1 MQLAF
6 DSKELRTTCE
16 SDAQA
21 RLDLGDAVA
30 EMLKHRLAD
39 MRAAKSPKDLVAGK
53 PRTGADS
60 QHMVVDLSVG
70 YTIVFKANHTTN
82 PLTEAH
88 DLDWSKVTRIKI
100 LRIDHA

>member
-6 DSKELRTTCE
+6 DSKELREICE
-16 SDAQA
+16 SDSQA

-39 MRAAKSPKDLVAGK
+39 MRAAKSAKDLVAGK
-53 PRTGADS
+53 PRTHPDS
-60 QHMVVDLSVG
+60 QHMLIDLSDG
-70 YTIVFKANHTTN
+70 YTIVFKANHTNN
-82 PLTEAH
+82 PLTEAG
-88 DLDWSKVTRIKI
+88 DLDWAKVTRIKI